1 MLRRRPGAR
10 SGSDGA
16 LRLQHPDADLA
27 KLKKRPLVQT
37 KYRWEYA
44 GGEAAE
50 GGTITITGRTTPA
63 KPGHT
68 PWS

>member
-1 MLRRRPGAR
+1 
-10 SGSDGA
+10 
-16 LRLQHPDADLA
+16 
-27 KLKKRPLVQT
+27 VQT

>member
-1 MLRRRPGAR
+1 
-10 SGSDGA
+10 
-16 LRLQHPDADLA
+16 
-27 KLKKRPLVQT
+27 VQT

-50 GGTITITGRTTPA
+50 CGTITITGRTTPA